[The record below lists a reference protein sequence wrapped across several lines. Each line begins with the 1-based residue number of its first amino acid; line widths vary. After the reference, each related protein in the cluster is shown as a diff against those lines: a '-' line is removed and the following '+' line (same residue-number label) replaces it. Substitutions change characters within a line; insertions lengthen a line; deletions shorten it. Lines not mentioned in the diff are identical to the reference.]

1 MADAANTISSVEI
14 FLDEVRSRLSGSF
27 DYEPADASEKWIY
40 AEVLQDET
48 ASADL
53 LSTTAGATTA
63 YPNFMSTSTAVAG
76 GDKVLWIAIKN
87 TSSTAAE
94 GLAVCFDAGPAAF
107 DDNVSAEASV
117 SIIVGPGELFTA
129 KVPNATVADVHGR
142 TCVLSNAKP
151 SSQGSAEITVL
162 IAAILD
168 DA

>member
-1 MADAANTISSVEI
+1 MADAANTISSVEV
-14 FLDEVRSRLSGSF
+14 FLDEVRSKMSGTF
-27 DYEPADASEKWIY
+27 DYEPADTTEKWIY
-40 AEVLQDET
+40 AQVVQDET

-53 LSTTAGATTA
+53 LSTTPGTTTDYPAYMGTATV
-63 YPNFMSTSTAVAG
+63 VAG